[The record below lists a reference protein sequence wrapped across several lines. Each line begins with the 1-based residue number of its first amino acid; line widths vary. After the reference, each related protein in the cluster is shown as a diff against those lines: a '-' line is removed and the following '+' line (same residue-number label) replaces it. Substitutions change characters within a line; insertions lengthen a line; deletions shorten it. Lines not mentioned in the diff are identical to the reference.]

1 MSVRHDKATEEMKR
15 CNDQFAATR
24 YSVQELETYKE
35 IQKFN
40 SIQYEKDLMKKS
52 RLHYGNPESISKK
65 EIYTSSEAMEQAFV
79 EKRRAELMEH
89 LHDL

>member
-1 MSVRHDKATEEMKR
+1 
-15 CNDQFAATR
+15 
-24 YSVQELETYKE
+24 
-35 IQKFN
+35 
-40 SIQYEKDLMKKS
+40 MKKS
-52 RLHYGNPESISKK
+52 RLHYGNPESITKK

>member
-1 MSVRHDKATEEMKR
+1 MSVRHDKATEEMRR
-15 CNDQFAATR
+15 CNDHFAATR
-24 YSVQELETYKE
+24 HSVQDLETYKE
-35 IQKFN
+35 NQKFN

-52 RLHYGNPESISKK
+52 RLYYGNPESISKK